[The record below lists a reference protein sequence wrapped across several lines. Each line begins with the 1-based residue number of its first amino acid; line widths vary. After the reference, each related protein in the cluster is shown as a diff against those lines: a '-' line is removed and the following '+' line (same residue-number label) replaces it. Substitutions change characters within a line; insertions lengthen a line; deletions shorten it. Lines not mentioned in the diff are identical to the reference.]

1 MRCER
6 GGRGSRRPRWDRRTR
21 QSATILD
28 RIVSQVTITDPHH
41 FLFGNRLPVLTGR
54 SGRGPAYV
62 VVELPDGRRRSVRIA
77 STDAAEATLT
87 SSPKGPDLPRI
98 SVRTL
103 IPLMQHLDANLSLL
117 AEEVIRDGHTSP
129 STSRCV
135 STSVDSGTLIGP
147 AGNEACEP
155 MAELVSRDTKT
166 DRPDDGRADPTDA
179 DDRRYCR
186 KGDGSC

>member
-1 MRCER
+1 M
-6 GGRGSRRPRWDRRTR
+6 
-21 QSATILD
+21 
-28 RIVSQVTITDPHH
+28 
-41 FLFGNRLPVLTGR
+41 
-54 SGRGPAYV
+54 
-62 VVELPDGRRRSVRIA
+62 VVELPDGRQRSVRIA
-77 STDAAEATLT
+77 STDVAEATLT
-87 SSPKGPDLPRI
+87 SSAKGPDLPRI

-117 AEEVIRDGHTSP
+117 AEEVIRDGPTSP

-135 STSVDSGTLIGP
+135 STSVDSDTLIRP
-147 AGNEACEP
+147 AGNKASVP

-179 DDRRYCR
+179 DDRRHGS